1 MQLLLTVCSNAD
13 ESEKMKQEI
22 QREEDR
28 RQKLDMQVQKVTDQI
43 CDISSVLRSFCAKL
57 QVSIYNINIRIK
69 C

>member
-1 MQLLLTVCSNAD
+1 
-13 ESEKMKQEI
+13 MKQEI